1 MYCII
6 IGAMAIKKKAQK
18 IRQDKL
24 STAVIKPE
32 PIEVIEI
39 FDDWSMLV
47 TIISYTCK

>member
-6 IGAMAIKKKAQK
+6 IGAMAIKKKVQK

-24 STAVIKPE
+24 STVEIKPE

-39 FDDWSMLV
+39 FDD
-47 TIISYTCK
+47 